1 MIELRRVFGNDLDKV
16 LILSTIGQQL
26 LLDGRVPKRSYEDWI
41 GTPPLEL
48 PNRATNIDALARA
61 TGIPRESVRRKVNE
75 LIAEGLVRRDEEN
88 RLGIA
93 AGAAARLAPSTEVTI
108 HMLDNLI
115 ATYLAMMSDL
125 QVLRSERLLQLDGGG
140 SQH

>member
-1 MIELRRVFGNDLDKV
+1 MVTPDAKRDAVAHAREQYGLSERRACQLVGITRRVARYV
-16 LILSTIGQQL
+16 
-26 LLDGRVPKRSYEDWI
+26 
-41 GTPPLEL
+41 EL
-48 PNRATNIDALARA
+48 PKPATNIDALARA

-125 QVLRSERLLQLDGGG
+125 QVLRSERLLQLDVRG
-140 SQH
+140 SPH